1 MGLTTKFYKTLPT
14 DEKVYKTFSDDCKII
29 IFLLIIIM
37 IMVPINY
44 ELERKAAAVANVV
57 VNKVKGWLNK
67 K

>member
-1 MGLTTKFYKTLPT
+1 MGLTTKFYKTFL
-14 DEKVYKTFSDDCKII
+14 DYCKFI
-29 IFLLIIIM
+29 IFLSIIIM

>member
-1 MGLTTKFYKTLPT
+1 MI
-14 DEKVYKTFSDDCKII
+14 VKILF
-29 IFLLIIIM
+29 FLLIIIM

-44 ELERKAAAVANVV
+44 ELARKAAAAANVV

>member
-1 MGLTTKFYKTLPT
+1 MIVKLLF
-14 DEKVYKTFSDDCKII
+14 
-29 IFLLIIIM
+29 FLSIIIM

-44 ELERKAAAVANVV
+44 ELERKTAAVANVV

>member
-1 MGLTTKFYKTLPT
+1 MKKFYKLLQMIV
-14 DEKVYKTFSDDCKII
+14 KLLF
-29 IFLLIIIM
+29 FLSIIIM

>member
-1 MGLTTKFYKTLPT
+1 MGLTAKF
-14 DEKVYKTFSDDCKII
+14 YKTFSDDCKII
-29 IFLLIIIM
+29 IFLITIIM